1 MSYVHRSMF
10 LQLIFILFPSIIL
23 LITLADY
30 VKEKKETLGEV
41 LNGDCLVNAPYK
53 LEFRIDKDSQV
64 ACRKNLTREEV
75 IQFRTAIKRDYYF
88 QMYYDDL
95 PIWGFLGRIDRLGTA
110 VPNDRF
116 FLFMHVHFDIFF
128 NKDRV
133 IEVSSH
139 VDYTHVVDLTEDREL
154 LVEFIY
160 NVNWKETK
168 IPFEKRMEKYL
179 QSSFLPHHL
188 DIHWSA
194 IMNSCITVLILTGC
208 FVTFYMRV
216 LKKDF
221 ME

>member
-1 MSYVHRSMF
+1 M
-10 LQLIFILFPSIIL
+10 
-23 LITLADY
+23 
-30 VKEKKETLGEV
+30 
-41 LNGDCLVNAPYK
+41 NGDCLVNAPYK